1 MSPSSLA
8 DSSITATRSTC
19 SIPAEGGAVMK
30 HQHRPILYFVVIALL
45 GILAIGGGPVVF
57 MLLLMAS
64 PLIAIM
70 IFGASLLRNSRHDPH
85 RVPVPSG
92 TPRS

>member
-1 MSPSSLA
+1 
-8 DSSITATRSTC
+8 
-19 SIPAEGGAVMK
+19 
-30 HQHRPILYFVVIALL
+30 
-45 GILAIGGGPVVF
+45 